1 METKNI
7 IRNEITE
14 GVIWKQLLLFF
25 FPILLGTFFQ
35 QFYNTVDA
43 IVVGRF
49 VGGNALASVGGSSGQ
64 IINLIVGFFTGLCSG
79 AAVIVSQFFGS
90 GDRGKVNE
98 GIHTLYAF
106 SIFGSVVITLIGFFL
121 SPWLLTIMNTPAE
134 LYEDSLLY
142 LRIYFS
148 GVFFVFIYNTG
159 ASILRALG
167 DSRRPL
173 IYLIVCCLVNVILD
187 LLLVVAFHLGVA
199 GVAIATLLAQAV
211 SAVLVTV
218 ALMRSPALCDFS
230 LSGIRLYGS
239 SLKMQLYIGL
249 PGGIQGSMYS
259 LSNMILQTAV
269 NGLGAATAAGWTAMG
284 KLDSVYW
291 MIGGSLGISVTTF
304 VGQNYG
310 AGLLSRVRK
319 SVRIG
324 LLLNMS
330 FAVMASFLLITFRYP
345 LLSIFTNEAAVLE
358 VAAETM
364 SIIAPFYILF
374 TFIEILSCALRGMG
388 DVILPM
394 IMTILGICGFRII
407 WVLFVVPLN
416 PCIATIASN
425 YPVSWGITALFFI
438 VYYNVKV
445 RMLEKRLKSLFL

>member
-1 METKNI
+1 MSREHITKN
-7 IRNEITE
+7 ELTE
-14 GVIWKQLLLFF
+14 GIIWKQLILFF

-35 QFYNTVDA
+35 QLYNTIDA

-49 VGGNALASVGGSSGQ
+49 VSSNALAAVGGSSGQ

-79 AAVIVSQFFGS
+79 AAVVVSQFFGS
-90 GDRGKVNE
+90 GDRQKVNE

-106 SIFGSVVITLIGFFL
+106 SVIGSVVITLIGFFL
-121 SPWLLTIMNTPAE
+121 SPWLLTIMDTPAE
-134 LYEDSLLY
+134 QYADSLLY
-142 LRIYFS
+142 LRIYFG

-173 IYLIVCCLVNVILD
+173 IYLIVCCFVNIVLD
-187 LLLVVAFHLGVA
+187 LLLVIAFGLGVA
-199 GVAIATLLAQAV
+199 GVAIATLVAQAV
-211 SAVLVTV
+211 SAWLVTR
-218 ALMRSPALCDFS
+218 ALIKSTSLCDFS
-230 LSGIRLYGS
+230 LSEIRVHGS

-269 NGLGAATAAGWTAMG
+269 NGIGAAAAAGWTAMG
-284 KLDSVYW
+284 KLDAVYW
-291 MIGGSLGISVTTF
+291 MVGGSLGIAVTTF

-310 AGLLSRVRK
+310 AGLMDRVKK

-324 LLLNMS
+324 LALNMV
-330 FAVMASFLLITFRYP
+330 FAVIASCLLVGLRYP
-345 LLSIFTNEAAVLE
+345 LLSIFTNDAEVLE

-364 SIIAPFYILF
+364 AIIAPFYILF
-374 TFIEILSCALRGMG
+374 TFIEIYSCALRGIG
-388 DVILPM
+388 DVVIPM
-394 IMTILGICGFRII
+394 IMTMLGVCGFRII
-407 WVLFVVPLN
+407 WVLFVVPLE
-416 PCIATIASN
+416 PTMATISAN

-438 VYYNVKV
+438 VYYGVKMR
-445 RMLEKRLKSLFL
+445 RMDRNKKY

>member
-106 SIFGSVVITLIGFFL
+106 SILGSVVITLIGFFL

-345 LLSIFTNEAAVLE
+345 LLSIFTNETAVLE

-445 RMLEKRLKSLFL
+445 RGLEKRLKRG

>member
-106 SIFGSVVITLIGFFL
+106 SILGSVVITLIGFFL

-173 IYLIVCCLVNVILD
+173 IYLIICCLVNVILD

-438 VYYNVKV
+438 VYYNLKV
-445 RMLEKRLKSLFL
+445 RMLEKKLKRG

>member
-106 SIFGSVVITLIGFFL
+106 SILGSVVITLIGFFL

-330 FAVMASFLLITFRYP
+330 FAVMASFLLVTFRYP
-345 LLSIFTNEAAVLE
+345 LLSIFTNETAVLE
-358 VAAETM
+358 VAAETV

-425 YPVSWGITALFFI
+425 YPISWGITALFFI

-445 RMLEKRLKSLFL
+445 RMLEKKFL

>member
-1 METKNI
+1 MGTKKI

-106 SIFGSVVITLIGFFL
+106 SILGSVVITLIGFFL

-330 FAVMASFLLITFRYP
+330 FAVMASFLLVTFRYP
-345 LLSIFTNEAAVLE
+345 LLSIFTNETAVLE
-358 VAAETM
+358 VAAETV

-425 YPVSWGITALFFI
+425 YPISWGITALFFI

-445 RMLEKRLKSLFL
+445 RMLEKKFL

>member
-1 METKNI
+1 METNNK

-106 SIFGSVVITLIGFFL
+106 SILGSVVITLIGFFL

-218 ALMRSPALCDFS
+218 ALMRSPSLCDFS
-230 LSGIRLYGS
+230 LFEIRLYGS
-239 SLKMQLYIGL
+239 SLKTQLYIGL

-438 VYYNVKV
+438 VYYNLKV
-445 RMLEKRLKSLFL
+445 RMLEKKLKRG